1 MTRRSPQSR
10 LAAAIA
16 SLSSP
21 TDVEEFLA
29 EILTPVELRKLISRW
44 ELLELLEK
52 GVSQRQIAARLGL
65 SLCKITRGAKILK
78 IDASQSARL
87 VRAALKTE
95 ME

>member
-1 MTRRSPQSR
+1 MTCRSPQSR

-16 SLSSP
+16 SLSTP

>member
-1 MTRRSPQSR
+1 MTRRSPQTR

>member
-1 MTRRSPQSR
+1 MTRRSPQTR

-16 SLSSP
+16 SLSTP